1 LASTEKKEVSFSE
14 LEALPTVKDEQDV
27 EEIIEFLVSH
37 FDAEKLTLKT
47 SSWPILSWE
56 TVVKLKTL
64 LKPCLTTIVLKLQ
77 LKTPRIWAHA
87 KLCPYFFVDNA

>member
-1 LASTEKKEVSFSE
+1 MTTTMDALAISTEKLSFKLAAWLLLKKKEVSFSE

-56 TVVKLKTL
+56 TVVKLKN
-64 LKPCLTTIVLKLQ
+64 PS
-77 LKTPRIWAHA
+77 
-87 KLCPYFFVDNA
+87 